1 MRTRSKFKYSIFL
14 QNLSI
19 ATLFRIQSPVG
30 SYLKGFVA
38 FNAKNILAW
47 KRKNLHQCPYSE
59 IKFWGHLIM
68 WHPNWNFRVRKQIA
82 TLQYNQFHRSNRI
95 TTIQFSW
102 LSFLILGLEWTQG
115 LPNPVLGPSRD
126 ILFRVA
132 SIFVVVDVWDTE
144 VKVLRKF
151 FCSCILHL
159 SSLHDRP
166 RRSLICVGKWK
177 WPHTFRKVQNF
188 NENLLFPICGF
199 LDLFL
204 TLQWK
209 RSKLRETTCLL
220 GTWYKVGQSQHLFR
234 RSISKVAS

>member
-68 WHPNWNFRVRKQIA
+68 WHPNWNFRVGKQIA
-82 TLQYNQFHRSNRI
+82 TLQYNQFHGSNRI

-151 FCSCILHL
+151 FCSCIFAPFFSPWQAKEIIDL
-159 SSLHDRP
+159 
-166 RRSLICVGKWK
+166 CGKVK
-177 WPHTFRKVQNF
+177 MTAHIP
-188 NENLLFPICGF
+188 E
-199 LDLFL
+199 
-204 TLQWK
+204 
-209 RSKLRETTCLL
+209 
-220 GTWYKVGQSQHLFR
+220 GTKF
-234 RSISKVAS
+234 